1 MAIVTTA
8 DLSSPLS
15 KRKALGGRHQ
25 QAPVLE
31 YVDHR
36 REVKGSRPS
45 YVLLGDVMDLKVR
58 AFKVIQEQ
66 AAKAA

>member
-1 MAIVTTA
+1 VGDT
-8 DLSSPLS
+8 
-15 KRKALGGRHQ
+15 Q
-25 QAPVLE
+25 QVPVLE